1 MSKNE
6 SDSIVFHFCGN
17 ELRISRWL
25 DIRIRIKRIFNIT
38 QELCCKIDNI
48 LLVPFVSS
56 PPAPLIRSARRP
68 LVWSFSIGEYGG
80 PLYFGNIWY
89 SAHQYTICRSLV
101 HLYFV
106 NVLWHLFHKFLWDG
120 GLSYSCHPAQA
131 SSIIEYGKLKS
142 NVTKTSRTSDRH
154 TV

>member
-80 PLYFGNIWY
+80 PTEDTQ
-89 SAHQYTICRSLV
+89 SAESCRLRSD
-101 HLYFV
+101 FSSA
-106 NVLWHLFHKFLWDG
+106 DG
-120 GLSYSCHPAQA
+120 
-131 SSIIEYGKLKS
+131 
-142 NVTKTSRTSDRH
+142 TSG
-154 TV
+154 